1 MCHKADMLARG
12 MQGACQ
18 GHFCRRIFAL
28 LSQECFLPLNGFE
41 FSFAFA
47 RLPGRDA
54 IVTYGADGAHQ
65 EEYMQK
71 PSFVPDFSKGL
82 VPAIVQDA
90 EDGEVLMLAYMDE
103 TAWMKTTE
111 TGEAHYWSRSR
122 KKLWHKG
129 ESSGNVQKVHSIRI
143 DCDLDTIL
151 LHVTQIGGAACHTG
165 RRSCFYRKWDETGES
180 ICSPQIFDPEKVYKK

>member
-1 MCHKADMLARG
+1 
-12 MQGACQ
+12 
-18 GHFCRRIFAL
+18 
-28 LSQECFLPLNGFE
+28 
-41 FSFAFA
+41 
-47 RLPGRDA
+47 
-54 IVTYGADGAHQ
+54 
-65 EEYMQK
+65 MQK

-90 EDGEVLMLAYMDE
+90 KDGEVLMLAYMNE
-103 TAWMKTTE
+103 TAWIKTLE

-151 LHVTQIGGAACHTG
+151 LSVTQIGDAACHTG
-165 RRSCFYRKWDETGES
+165 RRSCFYRKVDETGES